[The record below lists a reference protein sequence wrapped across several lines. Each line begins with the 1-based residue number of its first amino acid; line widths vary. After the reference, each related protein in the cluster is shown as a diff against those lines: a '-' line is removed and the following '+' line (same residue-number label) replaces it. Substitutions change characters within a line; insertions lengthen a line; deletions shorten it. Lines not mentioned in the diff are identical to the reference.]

1 MLLNNSW
8 CILDFFTRGDE
19 KETFIR
25 IVWKLLVFGSE
36 FQMLTLFFVKYILT
50 IKYLNLKLSMILD
63 VYQSEKFTQNVFKT
77 VQLINHETI
86 LKIMNQQSIKRYR
99 WLNKEISS
107 FSWSNKRCHGVI
119 RTLKFN
125 FLWTEGRVQWIQGVN
140 LLLITF
146 FLLSLK
152 N

>member
-99 WLNKEISS
+99 
-107 FSWSNKRCHGVI
+107 
-119 RTLKFN
+119 
-125 FLWTEGRVQWIQGVN
+125 
-140 LLLITF
+140 
-146 FLLSLK
+146 
-152 N
+152 